1 MVKNQNRKNMV
12 LRIVFSYL
20 TVSCSRHTIA
30 DTQTRRTRLTGGS
43 GNVIMQNGLLQQA
56 SSRTWG
62 ERGGG
67 RPAYLRQANRMIPC
81 ACQTCYFCL
90 AKITTGVAHR
100 QGARQR
106 DHDAALNAIPH
117 KWTAV
122 SGHKCGWCLDKRG
135 AEYPEEAASVS
146 RGAVSNSSKVTC
158 LKCDPA
164 GRPLCRKCRNSA
176 AAEHDH

>member
-1 MVKNQNRKNMV
+1 MFTPHNRRYANAKGQINRWKWQCDYAQW
-12 LRIVFSYL
+12 LAAAGIEQ
-20 TVSCSRHTIA
+20 
-30 DTQTRRTRLTGGS
+30 DWG
-43 GNVIMQNGLLQQA
+43 
-56 SSRTWG
+56 G
-62 ERGGG
+62 EREEG
-67 RPAYLRQANRMIPC
+67 RRPVYLRQANRMIPC

-122 SGHKCGWCLDKRG
+122 SCNKCGWCLDKRR
-135 AEYPEEAASVS
+135 AAYTEEAASVS

-164 GRPLCRKCRNSA
+164 GRPLCKKCRNSA